1 MIMLFETA
9 SVFGYYLEPEFLD
22 FLTNDR
28 KRISAC
34 VDTIGIIDYDE
45 HRRIGRIMGYN
56 LFGKLSEPTSYSSFT
71 HMAIEK
77 RNKILDTDYITVF
90 YGIIFKKVQNINTS
104 EKSYGTVVK
113 STLNE
118 VMDLFPTG
126 IYIDASIVDNLPW
139 I

>member
-45 HRRIGRIMGYN
+45 HRRIGRLMGYN

-90 YGIIFKKVQNINTS
+90 YGIIFKKVQR
-104 EKSYGTVVK
+104 
-113 STLNE
+113 
-118 VMDLFPTG
+118 
-126 IYIDASIVDNLPW
+126 SIVK
-139 I
+139 

>member
-1 MIMLFETA
+1 
-9 SVFGYYLEPEFLD
+9 
-22 FLTNDR
+22 
-28 KRISAC
+28 
-34 VDTIGIIDYDE
+34 
-45 HRRIGRIMGYN
+45 
-56 LFGKLSEPTSYSSFT
+56 
-71 HMAIEK
+71 MAIEK

-90 YGIIFKKVQNINTS
+90 FGIIFKKVQNINTS

>member
-1 MIMLFETA
+1 MVRT
-9 SVFGYYLEPEFLD
+9 VPEFLD

-45 HRRIGRIMGYN
+45 HRRIGRLMGYN

-77 RNKILDTDYITVF
+77 RNKIIALVDDDVQVFITSTDV
-90 YGIIFKKVQNINTS
+90 KNIN
-104 EKSYGTVVK
+104 KKIRDNAKILFLTV
-113 STLNE
+113 
-118 VMDLFPTG
+118 
-126 IYIDASIVDNLPW
+126 SINK
-139 I
+139 